1 MPWRRVLS
9 ATFGFALVV
18 GLAMQW
24 AGLPRA
30 GWVIA
35 ISAAAL
41 VFLFLLPIMGERARQ
56 PSDAPERK
64 VTWHD

>member
-1 MPWRRVLS
+1 MRWRRILFG
-9 ATFGFALVV
+9 TFGFVFVV
-18 GLAMQW
+18 GLAMHW
-24 AGLPRA
+24 AALPRA

-56 PSDAPERK
+56 PSDAPERQ